1 MDELGRCYAP
11 NPLRLRIRL
20 VGIRQRQHVESLA
33 PASILLRMS
42 YLPCFTRM
50 ELLGAPTG
58 QRSLTRLSGD
68 TWIRMLGVCPIPE
81 VIRNTRAWAHEVSAG
96 RREVAASAY
105 AYLLKQYKYA
115 DNDPRLIGALLEA
128 VHNYFSAT

>member
-1 MDELGRCYAP
+1 VDELGRCYAP

-33 PASILLRMS
+33 ACVDPTTYELSSVFHPDGTLRGS
-42 YLPCFTRM
+42 NW
-50 ELLGAPTG
+50 PTVAHAAQWG
-58 QRSLTRLSGD
+58 HLDPYVRG
-68 TWIRMLGVCPIPE
+68 CPIPE

>member
-1 MDELGRCYAP
+1 VLCAKPLAASNTSRRDTAASACGVARACVDPTTYELSSVFHPDGT
-11 NPLRLRIRL
+11 LR
-20 VGIRQRQHVESLA
+20 GSNW
-33 PASILLRMS
+33 
-42 YLPCFTRM
+42 
-50 ELLGAPTG
+50 PTVAHAAQWG
-58 QRSLTRLSGD
+58 HLDPYVRG
-68 TWIRMLGVCPIPE
+68 CPIPE